1 MPAINFRKLPKGTP
15 IGPYT
20 VGETVG
26 SGAFATVYAATL
38 PDGTR
43 RALKIRRAGEAS
55 HDRRF
60 LREFESMRA
69 LRVPGVVRVY
79 DAGQDADLLWFAMDL
94 VDGLHFDEVV
104 RRLPTQI
111 GRAHV

>member
-79 DAGQDADLLWFAMDL
+79 DAGQDADLLWFADRKS
-94 VDGLHFDEVV
+94 VV
-104 RRLPTQI
+104 
-111 GRAHV
+111 